1 MIKPQSIPA
10 KEIKIEDSEGQLS
23 TMKLNTIFFFKY
35 SIMEEKS
42 VLSSSSTSVTVTE
55 KKIIEE
61 SKHFPTY
68 NPRKRVC
75 NREEQ
80 NSYPGILT
88 SNVAETINITQVPA
102 KSSPDTTESEIYS
115 MNHLNKKHVLQ
126 NVKDDFDFRSK
137 TANYINQVKP
147 LEKDLIKKYDNARMK
162 AKAFPSDKLLHDEF
176 SMLSAQIEIKLLIKN
191 DEFKIYI
198 KTTEMKKMVESS

>member
-1 MIKPQSIPA
+1 M
-10 KEIKIEDSEGQLS
+10 
-23 TMKLNTIFFFKY
+23 
-35 SIMEEKS
+35 
-42 VLSSSSTSVTVTE
+42 LSSSSTSVTVIE
-55 KKIIEE
+55 KKIIEK

-80 NSYPGILT
+80 NSDPDILT
-88 SNVAETINITQVPA
+88 SNVAETINITQIPA

-115 MNHLNKKHVLQ
+115 MKHLNKKHVLQ
-126 NVKDDFDFRSK
+126 NVKNDFDFRSK
-137 TANYINQVKP
+137 TANYIIP
-147 LEKDLIKKYDNARMK
+147 LEKDLIKKYENARMK

-176 SMLSAQIEIKLLIKN
+176 SMLSAQIEIKLLINN

-198 KTTEMKKMVESS
+198 KTTEMEKMMESSTFYQLPYDETERKQYDEILFKLKIIRALRTELNF

>member
-10 KEIKIEDSEGQLS
+10 KEIKIEDSEGQLF
-23 TMKLNTIFFFKY
+23 TMKLNTILFFKY

-42 VLSSSSTSVTVTE
+42 VLSSSSSTSVTVTE
-55 KKIIEE
+55 KKIIEK

-68 NPRKRVC
+68 NPRKRAY

-80 NSYPGILT
+80 NSDPDILT
-88 SNVAETINITQVPA
+88 SNVAETINITQIPA

-115 MNHLNKKHVLQ
+115 MKHLNKKHVLQ

-137 TANYINQVKP
+137 TANYINQVIP
-147 LEKDLIKKYDNARMK
+147 MEKRPD
-162 AKAFPSDKLLHDEF
+162 
-176 SMLSAQIEIKLLIKN
+176 Q
-191 DEFKIYI
+191 KI
-198 KTTEMKKMVESS
+198 